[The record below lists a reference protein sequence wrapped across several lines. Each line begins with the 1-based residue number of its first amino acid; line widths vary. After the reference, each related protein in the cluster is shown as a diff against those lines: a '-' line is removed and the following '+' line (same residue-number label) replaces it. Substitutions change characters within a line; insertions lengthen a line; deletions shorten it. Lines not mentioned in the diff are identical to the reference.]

1 MHLPLLYALTI
12 RIFFGLLFGAA
23 LAHKLANWPT
33 FEAAVN
39 QYLAVAGVPRGW
51 VLRLVAAFIAGME
64 FCALVACGW
73 PSNGT
78 WAAGSIAGALLMYGA
93 AMSINLVRGNPPLD
107 CGCSWGE
114 TRTPV
119 SYALVVRNCGLAL
132 LALPLA
138 IPVDTRPIEPVEIAS
153 VVMAVV
159 TAAVLYAALNGLSTG
174 AKAAVREAK

>member
-12 RIFFGLLFGAA
+12 RISFGMLFGAA
-23 LAHKLANWPT
+23 VAHKLANWRT

-39 QYLAVAGVPRGW
+39 QYLAVSGVPRRW

-64 FCALVACGW
+64 CCVLAACGW
-73 PSNGT
+73 PSNGA
-78 WAAGSIAGALLMYGA
+78 WAAGSIASMLLIYGA
-93 AMSINLVRGNPPLD
+93 AMSINLVRGDPPLD

-138 IPVDTRPIEPVEIAS
+138 IPVDTRPFEPVEMAS
-153 VVMAVV
+153 VVMAVL
-159 TAAVLYAALNGLSTG
+159 TAAVLYAALNELSTG
-174 AKAAVREAK
+174 AKAVVREAK